1 MKEEI
6 LFGTY
11 TKKSSQGIYQ
21 ATLDTEL
28 QTLSKPK
35 HVVSIEN
42 PTYLTTT
49 PAKTLLTIAKEGSLG
64 GISAYALQDEAY
76 TLLDDALEDGPNPCY
91 VAFDAPRQ
99 LVYTANYHLGTVAVY
114 RLNADQTLTLCDKV
128 TQTGNG
134 PRPEQASAHVHY
146 TDLTPDGRLAVVD
159 LGSDTVTLYDVSE
172 DGKLTQHSIFE
183 TEAGFGP
190 RHLAFA
196 PDKKTA
202 YLVGELSSQL
212 AVLDYDQTSGTF
224 KLRQTI
230 ATIPTDW
237 TKHNGAAAIKLS
249 KDGRFIYVSN
259 RGHDS
264 LAVFE
269 AQADKVTLIQ
279 LISSEGH
286 FPRDFALD
294 LTEKYLV
301 LANQETDNAV
311 LYSRDLETGML
322 TCLKNDIPLPEGVC
336 VYFVA

>member
-21 ATLDTEL
+21 ATLDTEQ
-28 QTLSKPK
+28 QTLSTPKP
-35 HVVSIEN
+35 VVAVEN

-49 PAKTLLTIAKEGSLG
+49 PDKTLLTIAKEGPLG
-64 GISAYALQDEAY
+64 GLSAYALQDDAY

-91 VAFDAPRQ
+91 VAFDIPRQ
-99 LVYTANYHLGTVAVY
+99 LIYTANYHLGTVNVY

-128 TQTGNG
+128 TQTGSG
-134 PRPEQASAHVHY
+134 PRPEQTSAHVHY

-159 LGSDTVTLYDVSE
+159 LGSDTVTLYNVSDE
-172 DGKLTQHSIFE
+172 GKLQKHSVFE

-196 PDKKTA
+196 PDKNTA

-212 AVLDYDQTSGTF
+212 AVLDYDQTTGTF
-224 KLRQTI
+224 KLRQTL
-230 ATIPTDW
+230 ATIPADW
-237 TKHNGAAAIKLS
+237 TEHNGAAAIKLS
-249 KDGRFIYVSN
+249 SDGRFIYVSN
-259 RGHDS
+259 RGHNS

-269 AQADKVTLIQ
+269 VQADKVVLRQ
-279 LISSEGH
+279 LISSAGS

-294 LTEKYLV
+294 LSEDYLV

-311 LYSRDLETGML
+311 LYARNSENGTL

-336 VYFVA
+336 VYFVE